1 MSIRASSHIEWKS
14 FRTAAALRGALAV
27 TGMTLLLAGCGTSPS
42 QATAALASPSASTTR
57 IAHAPANTT
66 GTRQQTENASENM
79 SVPGL
84 LAAARA
90 AYAAKNVVAPA
101 GHNAMEYYEAVL
113 VQDPGN
119 SVARDAL
126 REIFPFAI
134 PHVEHAIARND
145 FSQANREIG
154 LLAKADPTNY
164 SLTLL
169 RSRLD
174 AQTSG
179 DAHVLTITATAD
191 SWIQIAAV
199 NGSTIDTR
207 MLRAGES
214 RTYHSTGPLRVT
226 LGNADGVTVTSDGQR
241 LELGQ
246 YQRNQVA
253 RLLLFAP
260 HTLAR
265 TSLRAQHVDGI
276 RG

>member
-1 MSIRASSHIEWKS
+1 MNIRAPSHIEWKS
-14 FRTAAALRGALAV
+14 FRTSAALRSALAL
-27 TGMTLLLAGCGTSPS
+27 TGMTLLLTGCGMRPN

-57 IAHAPANTT
+57 IAHTPANTV
-66 GTRQQTENASENM
+66 GTRQQTGNAPENV

-84 LAAARA
+84 LTAARA

-101 GHNAMEYYEAVL
+101 GHNAMEYYEGVL
-113 VQDPGN
+113 AQDPGN

-134 PHVEHAIARND
+134 PYVEHAIARND
-145 FSQANREIG
+145 FPEANREIDV
-154 LLAKADPTNY
+154 LAKADPTNY
-164 SLTLL
+164 SLILL

-174 AQTSG
+174 AQVSG
-179 DAHVLTITATAD
+179 DAHVLTVTATAD

-199 NGSTIDTR
+199 DGNTVDAR

-226 LGNADGVTVTSDGQR
+226 LGNADGVAVTSDGQR

-246 YQRNQVA
+246 HQRNQVV

-260 HTLAR
+260 KALTRASRR
-265 TSLRAQHVDGI
+265 TQYLEGI